1 MIIQLETEMS
11 VLGCHGFRFW
21 TDTTALACNAN
32 LSSVLATYCSK
43 RAFSVCNEAV
53 KNLRCVLLRCLV

>member
-1 MIIQLETEMS
+1 M
-11 VLGCHGFRFW
+11 VLGFRL
-21 TDTTALACNAN
+21 TQQLLQVMGVIEYTN